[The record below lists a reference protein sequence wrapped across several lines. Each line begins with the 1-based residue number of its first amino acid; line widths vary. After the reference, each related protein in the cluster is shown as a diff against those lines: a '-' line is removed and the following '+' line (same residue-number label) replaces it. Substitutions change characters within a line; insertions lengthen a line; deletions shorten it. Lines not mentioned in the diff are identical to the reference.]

1 MKKLTKAKPYVEIDA
16 WRWVLVIICLFG
28 FAPVFALELKAEL
41 DWARR
46 VELGTPVKG
55 VVQQIL
61 AQPGQRVAKNEVMLQ
76 LDQRGFKSQVA
87 GLKAQV
93 AHFKAELAEAE
104 REQERA
110 LELYDRTVLS
120 DHELQVAKNNL
131 IAAEARYKMGQA
143 QLVQAQLELEYSS
156 LRAPYDA
163 VVISRFAEVGQTVV
177 PDFQPV
183 VLLVIADANRM
194 LAKGRVAANDIAQIA
209 IGKDAV
215 VEIDGEAYK
224 GRVINFGLQNS
235 AKDNKT
241 EQRYF
246 VNIEFSIPSRA
257 AYVGQSVTIKLQ

>member
-1 MKKLTKAKPYVEIDA
+1 MKKLITAKP
-16 WRWVLVIICLFG
+16 LVGIIVWQGLLTMICLFG
-28 FAPVFALELKAEL
+28 TMPAFALEFNAEL
-41 DWARR
+41 GWARQ

-61 AQPGQRVAKNEVMLQ
+61 AQPGQRVAENEVLLQ
-76 LDQRGFKSQVA
+76 LDQRGFKSQVV

-93 AHFKAELAEAE
+93 AHFKAELAEAK

-143 QLVQAQLELEYSS
+143 QLVHAQLDLEYSS
-156 LRAPYDA
+156 VRAPYDA
-163 VVISRFAEVGQTVV
+163 IVISRFAEVGQTVV
-177 PDFQPV
+177 PDLQPV
-183 VLLVIADANRM
+183 VLLVIADANHM
-194 LAKGRVAANDIAQIA
+194 LAKGQVAANDIAQIV
-209 IGKDAV
+209 IGKNAV
-215 VEIDGEAYK
+215 VEIAGESYK
-224 GRVINFGLQNS
+224 GQIINFGLHDS

-257 AYVGQSVTIKLQ
+257 AYVGQSATIKLQ